1 MLFRSGSMRRAID
14 ETNRRRKYQV
24 DYNKVNNI
32 TPKSIV
38 KKVTDIMETAYPVP
52 GRGPNNKSK
61 YINLGSKDLMK
72 KANELERTMLQLA
85 RNLEFEEAARLRDEV
100 LKIRE
105 LALELSV

>member
-1 MLFRSGSMRRAID
+1 
-14 ETNRRRKYQV
+14 
-24 DYNKVNNI
+24 
-32 TPKSIV
+32 
-38 KKVTDIMETAYPVP
+38 
-52 GRGPNNKSK
+52 
-61 YINLGSKDLMK
+61 MK